1 MYLLHLCFFK
11 AIKNFDLNPH
21 PSSSHLKILFI
32 FSSSL
37 FSFSGFLSFS
47 MVETEEEDDEGSSFK
62 KAWPFKLQ
70 CFFRRDFSGKRRSQ
84 SKHWWKFRDLSSI
97 FSKGSGLFSAKLK
110 QNSHFH
116 NTFSSIFMFSR
127 FFTLLILAWNFKF
140 SNFSIAFE
148 FFYYGIFYHCL
159 PY

>member
-1 MYLLHLCFFK
+1 MAPPKINNLPFKNNFQENSWKRCYVFEFLYLLHLCFFK

-47 MVETEEEDDEGSSFK
+47 MVETEEEEDEGSSFK

-70 CFFRRDFSGKRRSQ
+70 CFFRRDFSGNRRSQ

-110 QNSHFH
+110 QN
-116 NTFSSIFMFSR
+116 
-127 FFTLLILAWNFKF
+127 
-140 SNFSIAFE
+140 
-148 FFYYGIFYHCL
+148 
-159 PY
+159 